1 MNAIEIE
8 NVWKKFRLYHE
19 KHETL
24 KDTILSRKRASYEE
38 FWALS
43 GINLEVPQGQTI
55 GTIGENGSGKSTLLK
70 LIARILRANKGE
82 IRVNGKISALL
93 ELGAGFHPDLT
104 GRENIYL
111 NGAILQLSRK
121 EIDARFDQIVS
132 FAELEKF
139 VDTPVKNYSSGMY
152 MRLGFAIA
160 INVDP
165 DILLIDEI
173 LAVGDEAFQ
182 SKCYDAILDFK
193 NKGKTIVIVTHDLEA
208 VRKFCDSAIWINQGK
223 IASQGIALD
232 VIEAYRADVHRKER
246 LQVEQESTER
256 QLQGSRCGTG
266 EARILEVELQDGEGK
281 TKRLFE
287 TGESMQ
293 VRLKYTADQKLDE
306 IVLGVAIFSKDGSY
320 CYGTNTKADHIT
332 IDPKEG
338 SGIVTLR
345 YDGLP
350 LLSGTYLLDV
360 AIYDSSGSHP
370 YDYLSKTYDFKVR
383 GGKRGEM
390 GLFYLDH
397 VWKIE

>member
-1 MNAIEIE
+1 MNVIEIQ
-8 NVWKKFRLYHE
+8 NIWKKFRLYHE

-24 KDTILSRKRASYEE
+24 KDTILSRRRASYEE

-43 GINLEVPQGQTI
+43 GIDLEVPQGQTI
-55 GTIGENGSGKSTLLK
+55 GIIGENGSGKSTLLK
-70 LIARILRANKGE
+70 LIAGILRANKGE

-111 NGAILQLSRK
+111 NGAILQLSKR

-139 VDTPVKNYSSGMY
+139 IDTPVKNYSSGMY

-160 INVDP
+160 ISVDP

-193 NKGKTIVIVTHDLEA
+193 NKGKTIVIVSHDLGA
-208 VRKFCDSAIWINQGK
+208 VGKFCDSAAWISGGK
-223 IASQGIALD
+223 IAVQGSTID
-232 VIEAYRADVHRKER
+232 VIDAYRSDVHRKEG
-246 LQVEQESTER
+246 LKAQELAEKPV
-256 QLQGSRCGTG
+256 QGSRWGTG

-306 IVLGVAIFSKDGSY
+306 IILGVALFSKDGAY

-332 IDPKEG
+332 IDHKSG
-338 SGIVTLR
+338 SGTVTLR
-345 YDGLP
+345 YNSLP

-370 YDYLSKTYDFKVR
+370 HDYLSKTCDFKVR
-383 GGKRGEM
+383 GGKKGEM

-397 VWKIE
+397 VWKVE